1 MTLRLTRRQYAD
13 LYGPTVGDQVRL
25 ADTELFIE
33 VERDFAT
40 AREVAATLKQH
51 GILVQVVAAQTLR
64 ACLHLDVTAAQAEQA
79 AETSRRSLASL
90 TPVR

>member
-1 MTLRLTRRQYAD
+1 MAHDHNHR
-13 LYGPTVGDQVRL
+13 
-25 ADTELFIE
+25 
-33 VERDFAT
+33 
-40 AREVAATLKQH
+40 QH